1 MDNLTREELLELVE
15 RQQKQLDKLLNPP
28 PNDWHSWFYSLL
40 MIKMY
45 KYFPAVSVER
55 EVLLGAQPPRADF
68 IVLKESQK
76 IDLELGVF
84 RIFRKHNILE
94 FKSPDDELNKA
105 VLWKVIGYAGMYI
118 SARKIDENSVTL
130 TLLRGAKPIKLFQ
143 ELGEAIRPDPDTRG
157 VYHICEWFIKMP
169 IQIIVTTELE
179 GQEYAGFRA
188 ISKQPDIEDVW
199 ELLFEAEG
207 SKQEAKDYYRDYI
220 ELLTKFD
227 REVMK
232 IVSRRAMDMDT
243 KRYPNLME
251 LLKPEMDACR
261 EEAEERMG
269 KLIVML
275 VSAGRNDDV
284 IAAATDPQ
292 RRVLLY
298 KEFKLT
304 DDDEEE

>member
-94 FKSPDDELNKA
+94 FKSPDE
-105 VLWKVIGYAGMYI
+105 
-118 SARKIDENSVTL
+118 
-130 TLLRGAKPIKLFQ
+130 
-143 ELGEAIRPDPDTRG
+143 
-157 VYHICEWFIKMP
+157 FIKMP

-243 KRYPNLME
+243 KR
-251 LLKPEMDACR
+251 
-261 EEAEERMG
+261 
-269 KLIVML
+269 
-275 VSAGRNDDV
+275 
-284 IAAATDPQ
+284 
-292 RRVLLY
+292 
-298 KEFKLT
+298 
-304 DDDEEE
+304 